1 VAPHLTPRSRGVAP
15 EVQNGSQELFE
26 FAWSATKPMNAAAEW
41 RSDVERSKRA
51 TSERTRGDP
60 DWALSGTL
68 HFGLL
73 KRGFKALE
81 RGAA

>member
-1 VAPHLTPRSRGVAP
+1 MQS
-15 EVQNGSQELFE
+15 GSQELFE

-60 DWALSGTL
+60 AWALSGAL

-73 KRGFKALE
+73 KRESEALE
-81 RGAA
+81 RGAT